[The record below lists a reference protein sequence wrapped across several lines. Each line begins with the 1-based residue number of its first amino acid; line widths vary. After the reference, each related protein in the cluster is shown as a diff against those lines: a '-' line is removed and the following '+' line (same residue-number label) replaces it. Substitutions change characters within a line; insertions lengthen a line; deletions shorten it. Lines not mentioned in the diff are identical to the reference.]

1 MRAWIYAAGLVV
13 CGLAPVFGQTS
24 GLRALITAN
33 DTRGWEA
40 VGRLDIGSDGFCT
53 GALIAPDIVL
63 TAAHCLFD
71 ADTHERID
79 ESRISFLAGFR
90 NGRATAYR
98 KVRSSA
104 ILPNYTYTGPQ
115 GAEHVADDVA
125 LLALDRPIRNSSVL
139 PFETARRPR
148 KGAEIQVVSYAH
160 NRASRPSIEESC
172 HVLGR
177 PAGTLVMSC
186 NVDFGSSGAP
196 VFAVEDGQARI
207 VSVISAKAEIAG
219 RPVSLGTRLD
229 TVLPS
234 LQAAL
239 SDGGVSVVRA
249 EAPVIRRPGGG
260 GAARTSGRGAKFLR
274 P

>member
-1 MRAWIYAAGLVV
+1 MRAWIYAAGLVLG
-13 CGLAPVFGQTS
+13 GLVPAFGDGRA

-71 ADTHERID
+71 PDTRERID
-79 ESRISFLAGFR
+79 EDQINFLAGFR

-98 KVRSSA
+98 GVRSSV
-104 ILPNYTYTGPQ
+104 IHSDYVYSGPQ
-115 GAEHVADDVA
+115 GAEHVSDDVA
-125 LLALDRPIRNSSVL
+125 LLALNRPIRNSTVQ

-148 KGAEIQVVSYAH
+148 KGDEIQVVSYAH

-196 VFAVEDGQARI
+196 VFAVEDGAPRI
-207 VSVISAKAEIAG
+207 VSVVSAKAEIAG

-229 TVLPS
+229 TILPR

-239 SDGGVSVVRA
+239 EDGSVSTVRADAPVVR
-249 EAPVIRRPGGG
+249 RPAGEVV
-260 GAARTSGRGAKFLR
+260 RTTGRGAKFLR